1 MVKFVDIDPKDIDT
15 ARLGR
20 RGRVS
25 YPIVKAF
32 MERNVKLSKLDISDM
47 KRNAAYFRTTLGAYI
62 KSHDMPIRIFS
73 AGGDIHLMR
82 LDLDNDNNPIPWE
95 PGMSVTEGA
104 AGNLIN
110 DAPDRITPE
119 TVSQRSRKEKG
130 KTTK

>member
-15 ARLGR
+15 TRLGR

-32 MERNVKLSKLDISDM
+32 MERNVKLSKLDITGLN
-47 KRNAAYFRTTLGAYI
+47 KNATYFRSTIGAYI

-82 LDLDNDNNPIPWE
+82 LDLDNDNNPIPWD
-95 PGMSVTEGA
+95 PGMETTEGA
-104 AGNLIN
+104 AGTHK
-110 DAPDRITPE
+110 DDKPDKITPD
-119 TVSQRSRKEKG
+119 TVKARSGKEKG